1 VTQLVV
7 LCAVIMWFGATLV
20 LADRGWFARRSL
32 TDRLGPYQ
40 IGARSPSRRSGAF
53 SVASVH
59 DVLGPLCTD
68 VGARLSRALGVT
80 ESLADRLARIHSPLD
95 ATGFRLRQ
103 LGWSALGLFGAA
115 VVCVAGMLGAALA
128 AALLLLT
135 PAITFVVIEQRLA
148 NRSARRQRTIQLE
161 LPVVSEQL
169 GMLLS
174 SGWSLGAAL
183 QRLSRRGAGAV
194 AQDLQRV
201 CARVGHGVS
210 ERQALAEWDQLA
222 AVDGV
227 HRLVAVLA
235 LNSETTDL
243 GRMISEEARSIRAES
258 HRALLATLDKRAQM
272 VWIPVTVAT
281 LIPGVI
287 FLSIPFIEV
296 MRVFSTH

>member
-1 VTQLVV
+1 MTQIVV
-7 LCAVIMWFGATLV
+7 LCAVVIWFGATML
-20 LADRGWFARRSL
+20 LADRAWFARRSL
-32 TDRLGPYQ
+32 ADRLGPYQ
-40 IGARSPSRRSGAF
+40 IGARMSVRRSGAF
-53 SVASVH
+53 SVASVR

-68 VGARLSRALGVT
+68 IGTRLSRVLGIT
-80 ESLADRLARIHSPLD
+80 EPLADRLARVHSPLD

-103 LGWSALGLFGAA
+103 LGWSALGLLAAATVCLSGA
-115 VVCVAGMLGAALA
+115 LGTALA
-128 AALLLLT
+128 TALLLLS
-135 PAITFVVIEQRLA
+135 PAITFVAIEQQLA
-148 NRSARRQRTIQLE
+148 NRSAHRRRTVQLE

-183 QRLSRRGAGAV
+183 QRLSRRSSGAV

-201 CARVGHGVS
+201 CARIGHGVS
-210 ERQALAEWDQLA
+210 ERQALTEWDQLA
-222 AVDGV
+222 AVAGV

-258 HRALLATLDKRAQM
+258 HRELLATLDKRAQM

-296 MRVFSTH
+296 MRVFSSN